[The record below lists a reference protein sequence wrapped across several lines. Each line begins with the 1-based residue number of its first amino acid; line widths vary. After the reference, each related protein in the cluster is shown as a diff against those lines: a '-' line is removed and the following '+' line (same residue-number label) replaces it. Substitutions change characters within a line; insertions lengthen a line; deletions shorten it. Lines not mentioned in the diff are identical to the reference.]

1 MKTSKDCKIKHSLLT
16 FIGTFYLENWSFV
29 IWRWLFVSKI
39 YLAYTVASKYGGGKI
54 PRVTLMVYKTHTE
67 YQKHT
72 LDSQSKKTIK
82 VSLFDARKKTVSAF
96 LTAIPRSLILKQMDK
111 CTFENETNPQ
121 EQHGN

>member
-39 YLAYTVASKYGGGKI
+39 CLAYTVASKYGGGKI
-54 PRVTLMVYKTHTE
+54 PRVTLMVFKTHSE

-82 VSLFDARKKTVSAF
+82 VSLFDAKKNIFSISDCHTRV
-96 LTAIPRSLILKQMDK
+96 TD
-111 CTFENETNPQ
+111 T
-121 EQHGN
+121 